1 MSQRHY
7 FCPICPSSKLF
18 QSYSTLFVHIREEHR
33 EEPSFTVRCELSEL
47 CGSRYASFDSYR
59 RHIYRCYRSLID
71 AFDINHKDRLD
82 TDDNTI
88 ERQPKTAVILAIE
101 RQHNGQTQFAFQER
115 LKNPYFGFWG
125 LPSGKIR
132 WGETVLET
140 AQREALEETGLS
152 ADFRVAGVYHE
163 QVKLEDGDETV
174 EDKIFFVCHGT
185 NPRGELLADF
195 EGGHNEWM
203 TFEQAS
209 QKDKKFDSFK
219 MEIDI
224 LAAKDWLIERTANY
238 TKQNF

>member
-1 MSQRHY
+1 MSLEVKIHSAQTAILREL
-7 FCPICPSSKLF
+7 LF
-18 QSYSTLFVHIREEHR
+18 QPSAGFAELQKPTELTSDHFNFHISRL
-33 EEPSFTVRCELSEL
+33 VELGLVEKL
-47 CGSRYASFDSYR
+47 ENKHYALTPKGKEY
-59 RHIYRCYRSLID
+59 
-71 AFDINHKDRLD
+71 ANRLD

-101 RQHNGQTQFAFQER
+101 RQHNGRTEFAFQER

-132 WGETVLET
+132 WGETILET
-140 AQREALEETGLS
+140 AEREALEETGLV

-163 QVKLEDGDETV
+163 QVKLEDGDDAV

-185 NPRGELLADF
+185 NPKGELLTDF
-195 EGGHNEWM
+195 EGGYNEWM
-203 TFEQAS
+203 TFEEAS

-224 LAAKDWLIERTANY
+224 LSAKNWLIERTANY